1 MHSDLQ
7 KKVYNNA
14 LSKLKHYPWFQG
26 VCVDTLPKTD
36 KEILEKGFDTVVENL
51 VDDTIYWD
59 GV

>member
-1 MHSDLQ
+1 MYTDLQ
-7 KKVYNNA
+7 LKVYNA
-14 LSKLKHYPWFQG
+14 AKLKLCKYSWFQG

-36 KEILEKGFDTVVENL
+36 EEILEKGFDAVVENL